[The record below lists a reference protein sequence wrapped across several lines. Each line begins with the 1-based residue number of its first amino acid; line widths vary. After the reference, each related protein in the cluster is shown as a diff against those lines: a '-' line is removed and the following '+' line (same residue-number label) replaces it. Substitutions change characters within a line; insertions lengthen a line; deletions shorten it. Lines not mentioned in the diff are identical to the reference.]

1 MIKEIVKRIW
11 RYPICRY
18 YRKKLKVNR
27 FTIISSDCVG
37 GCLYHDLGLRF
48 ASPTINLTIPASID
62 FFENLAYYMKL
73 DPVPGG
79 YSQKGKPII
88 LLDDI
93 EIVGVHY
100 HSHKELIEQWNKR
113 KQRIV
118 WDRIIIMTN
127 SRFVSSSADIERFQD
142 CHILR
147 FCSQENLRR
156 IPLKCMCLPWKKGGT

>member
-1 MIKEIVKRIW
+1 M
-11 RYPICRY
+11 
-18 YRKKLKVNR
+18 
-27 FTIISSDCVG
+27 
-37 GCLYHDLGLRF
+37 YHDLGLRF

-127 SRFVSSSADIERFQD
+127 SRFVSSSADIERFSRLPYPK
-142 CHILR
+142 ILFTR
-147 FCSQENLRR
+147 ESPKNSFEVYVPALE
-156 IPLKCMCLPWKKGGT
+156 KGGDLTAYCDLLGRRHFEKHLDCVKFLNESAG